1 MGGWGRREEAKAAS
15 IMITRRRT
23 HTHPPIHPTTTTDP
37 RGSDGVLL
45 AAGWRDGDG
54 PENVRPQVL
63 CWCGCKPSTH
73 THSFI
78 HARVHPSTPFT
89 LSPFLLDHAH
99 APLHPIQSTHP
110 PHPLNPTPNTHSKKL
125 VSLAAEKLVSEIVH
139 DTTTYSRM
147 KEQDGETLKL
157 EDLKESLSKYGIQK
171 LASTTEEEGGDEEA
185 SRGAAEGG
193 GGGGGGGRRPSS
205 RTR

>member
-1 MGGWGRREEAKAAS
+1 M
-15 IMITRRRT
+15 
-23 HTHPPIHPTTTTDP
+23 
-37 RGSDGVLL
+37 
-45 AAGWRDGDG
+45 
-54 PENVRPQVL
+54 
-63 CWCGCKPSTH
+63 
-73 THSFI
+73 
-78 HARVHPSTPFT
+78 
-89 LSPFLLDHAH
+89 
-99 APLHPIQSTHP
+99 
-110 PHPLNPTPNTHSKKL
+110 
-125 VSLAAEKLVSEIVH
+125 SLAAEKLVSEIVH